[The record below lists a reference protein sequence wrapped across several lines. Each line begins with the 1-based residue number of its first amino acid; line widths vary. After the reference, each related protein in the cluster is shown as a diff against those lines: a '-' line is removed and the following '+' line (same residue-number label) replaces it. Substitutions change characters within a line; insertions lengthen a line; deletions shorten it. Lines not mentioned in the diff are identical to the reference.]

1 MHTQA
6 PTIRLVIV
14 DDHSLV
20 RDGLRARLSV
30 VPGLRVVG
38 EAASGADWF
47 SAAQPWQ

>member
-1 MHTQA
+1 MMNATA

-30 VPGLRVVG
+30 VPGLQVVG
-38 EAASGADWF
+38 
-47 SAAQPWQ
+47 